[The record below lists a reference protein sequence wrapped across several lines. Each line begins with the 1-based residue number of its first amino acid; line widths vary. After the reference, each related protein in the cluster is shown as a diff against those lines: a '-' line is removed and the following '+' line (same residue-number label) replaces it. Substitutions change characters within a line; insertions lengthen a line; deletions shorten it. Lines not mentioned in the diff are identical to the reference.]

1 MKKKR
6 TGVIALASVAA
17 VGAVVVGLGQA
28 SPSSTDFPK
37 FNQKDPGFSVQTL
50 TGADKKVEPSKAPAA
65 KKSASPQ
72 GSVKPVGDAVKNIR
86 ETRSLLVGDY
96 CRASKLPA
104 GEGKNN
110 KGGTCV
116 SFPIGEVAKN
126 PVRVA
131 VPDAPSVVSV
141 GKAFEVNV
149 KVEDRFGPLDLNA
162 FTHDENN
169 KAGDTFLEHPGELD
183 AKGRP
188 LLHCHMGV
196 TTLAEKNGLP
206 GESYDAAFSGV
217 QGLKGDLK
225 VKVSGLDAGFYRADV
240 YCSQPGHAPL
250 PTALATNVQAFT
262 SFNFQVN

>member
-1 MKKKR
+1 MGKGKK
-6 TGVIALASVAA
+6 TALVAGAAA
-17 VGAVVVGLGQA
+17 VVMGGALVGLGQTTNDA
-28 SPSSTDFPK
+28 KDVPDFNK
-37 FNQKDPGFSVQTL
+37 NTGVSVQDVV
-50 TGADKKVEPSKAPAA
+50 GGKKEEKKQVAPGTVDVNGT
-65 KKSASPQ
+65 K
-72 GSVKPVGDAVKNIR
+72 VDNVR
-86 ETRSLLVGDY
+86 ETRSDLIADY
-96 CRASKLPA
+96 CRNSKLPA
-104 GEGKNN
+104 GEGKGN

-116 SFPIGEVAKN
+116 SYPIGEVAKN

-131 VPDAPSVVSV
+131 VPDAPSVVPV
-141 GKAFEVNV
+141 GQPFQVSV

-183 AKGRP
+183 KDGRP
-188 LLHCHMGV
+188 LLHCHLGV

-217 QGLKGDLK
+217 QGVKGDLSAK
-225 VKVSGLDAGFYRADV
+225 VGGLEAGFYRADV

-250 PTALATNVQAFT
+250 TTAVATNVQAFT

>member
-1 MKKKR
+1 MKMKK
-6 TGVIALASVAA
+6 TSLIIGSI
-17 VGAVVVGLGQA
+17 AVVTGATLVGIGQT
-28 SPSSTDFPK
+28 STDAEKDFPA
-37 FNQKDPGFSVQTL
+37 FNKSDPGVSVESV
-50 TGADKKVEPSKAPAA
+50 TGKKTEA
-65 KKSASPQ
+65 KKEEKKT
-72 GSVKPVGDAVKNIR
+72 GSVKVDGDEVDNIR
-86 ETRSLLVGDY
+86 ETRSDLIADY
-96 CRASKLPA
+96 CRNSKLPA

-116 SFPIGEVAKN
+116 SYPIGEISKN

-131 VPDAPSVVSV
+131 VPDAPSVVPV
-141 GKAFEVNV
+141 GKGFEV
-149 KVEDRFGPLDLNA
+149 KVLIEDRDGALDLNA

-183 AKGRP
+183 KSGRP

-217 QGLKGDLK
+217 QGVKGDLSA
-225 VKVSGLDAGFYRADV
+225 KVSGLDAGFYRADV

-250 PTALATNVQAFT
+250 PTAVATNVQAFT